1 MLKLNFEFLDE
12 PIELNGLTSL
22 VIEDRVVFTKIVQ
35 KLYQYQGEEDYLKLF
50 DENYNSL
57 KTSEII
63 MMTDILGYD
72 VNSAATLKLIYKDI
86 EDQLNEKPEVKTKIE
101 ELLGDATALI
111 QDELVEFE
119 IDLLSD
125 EIEIAEALKVL
136 GVKIEI
142 ETDTIFERMF
152 EIIQV
157 FKYLKSKKLLI
168 FVNTSLYLTEEE
180 LRSLEEYVELQ
191 NMNLLMIDA
200 VKVEGTK
207 SWYLLDSD
215 YVLMHEYMV

>member
-12 PIELNGLTSL
+12 PIELDGLTSL
-22 VIEDRVVFTKIVQ
+22 VIEDRVVFTKVVQ
-35 KLYQYQGEEDYLKLF
+35 KLFQYQGEEDYLKLF
-50 DENYNSL
+50 DENYHSL
-57 KTSEII
+57 KTSEIM

-72 VNSAATLKLIYKDI
+72 VNSATTLKLIYKDI

-157 FKYLKSKKLLI
+157 FKYLKSKRLLI

-207 SWYLLDSD
+207 SRYVLDSD